1 MVLGF
6 SPSGAII
13 LAVKNSPS
21 KTAMSASALGM
32 KLRRSPRFH
41 RDDSAPRK
49 TLGVSLGG
57 ALLLASG
64 MVFGQGLGAGFNS
77 VSEAFGADSS
87 TEITS
92 FKVAPASVLSSP
104 VPAFSISRQLNDSGL
119 DGDLV
124 EDALSYQLGVSAE
137 PAQGLSVSADAWR
150 LSVND
155 SPANAGLSAALASS
169 AASQNTVAQP
179 FSIDDSALNEF
190 DIDGTLLGS
199 SLETN
204 GFDLSAT
211 YAWDTSRFGQ
221 FTLSTTSSYVQ
232 NFENRSPLMELGRD
246 EIGSLGSMDERIVS
260 PELQS
265 SMMLSWELGNHT
277 ASAITNYF
285 NSFKDISEIDID
297 EINDLV
303 DSITTFDLQY
313 GYSVKTGSKDRAI
326 ISFGIRNLFDEK
338 TAQILNS
345 STRLVDQNGRVAYG
359 SIKYQF

>member
-6 SPSGAII
+6 CSSGAII
-13 LAVKNSPS
+13 LTVKNRLLHKSRS
-21 KTAMSASALGM
+21 QRIFSANPQLFGDSRAPGIKLG
-32 KLRRSPRFH
+32 LAS
-41 RDDSAPRK
+41 
-49 TLGVSLGG
+49 T
-57 ALLLASG
+57 ALLLVSG
-64 MVFGQGLGAGFNS
+64 LVQAQELGVFGD
-77 VSEAFGADSS
+77 SEAKDSAWS
-87 TEITS
+87 GPVNTAGVTS
-92 FKVAPASVLSSP
+92 FEVAPTSVLNSA
-104 VPAFSISRQLNDSGL
+104 VPAFSISRQVGSSQV
-119 DGDLV
+119 DGALV
-124 EDALSYQLGVSAE
+124 EDALNYQLGVSAQ
-137 PAQGLSVSADAWR
+137 PAQGLNVSADAWR

-155 SPANAGLSAALASS
+155 APANAGLSAALS
-169 AASQNTVAQP
+169 APQSGQNTAAQP
-179 FSIDDSALNEF
+179 LSIDDSVLSEF
-190 DIDGTLLGS
+190 NIDSPLVGS
-199 SLETN
+199 SLETS
-204 GFDLSAT
+204 GFDLSAS

-232 NFENRSPLMELGRD
+232 NFENRSALLELGSG
-246 EIGSLGSMDERIVS
+246 ELGALNSIDDRIVS

-265 SMMLSWELGNHT
+265 SMMLSWQLGNHT

-285 NSFKDISEIDID
+285 DSFKDISEIDID

-303 DSITTFDLQY
+303 DNITTFDLQY

>member
-1 MVLGF
+1 MLLI
-6 SPSGAII
+6 SS
-13 LAVKNSPS
+13 
-21 KTAMSASALGM
+21 MALGQ
-32 KLRRSPRFH
+32 
-41 RDDSAPRK
+41 
-49 TLGVSLGG
+49 SLG
-57 ALLLASG
+57 ADPSLAP
-64 MVFGQGLGAGFNS
+64 
-77 VSEAFGADSS
+77 EAFGTNSS
-87 TEITS
+87 AEIAS
-92 FKVAPASVLSSP
+92 FKVAPTSVLSSP
-104 VPAFSISRQLNDSGL
+104 VPAFSISRQLSDSGL

-124 EDALSYQLGVSAE
+124 EDALSYQLGVSIE

-155 SPANAGLSAALASS
+155 SAANAGLSAALAAPSAGQNS
-169 AASQNTVAQP
+169 AAQS
-179 FSIDDSALNEF
+179 FSIDDSALGEF
-190 DIDGTLLGS
+190 DIDGTLLAS

-204 GFDLSAT
+204 GFDLSAS

-232 NFENRSPLMELGRD
+232 NFENRSPLMELGRE
-246 EIGSLGSMDERIVS
+246 EIGALGGMEERIVS
-260 PELQS
+260 PELKS

-285 NSFKDISEIDID
+285 DSFKDISEIDID